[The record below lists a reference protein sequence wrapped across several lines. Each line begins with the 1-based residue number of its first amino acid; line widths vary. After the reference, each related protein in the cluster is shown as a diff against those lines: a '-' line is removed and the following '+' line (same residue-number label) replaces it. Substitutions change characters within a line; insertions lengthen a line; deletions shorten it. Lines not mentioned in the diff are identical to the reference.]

1 MAKLTGQKKLEF
13 LKRMAKGRKKASRG
27 NPKRKTA
34 AKKRNAAPKRKPA
47 AKKKRNAARGKLTGA
62 KKAEFLRRMARGRKK
77 ATRGNP
83 KRKTAAKKRNAPKRT
98 AKKNTTGAAISTEK
112 RGTGANTYYLVKVG
126 ASVVGQHQTKAA
138 AAKQVKY
145 LKRSRE
151 SFAKRNP
158 PNKKSTRRKTRRR
171 NSEAGAAEMYQ
182 TFHGKAPARTLTYE
196 EEINYHGNY
205 AELGKLIE
213 LQIDLDAANR
223 KYPFTEFGNCLVVCT
238 TDGENIY
245 FVGGDQRV
253 DLANLDI
260 GGAKDLVELGP
271 CGYIAYRTEKH
282 QFHDFAPR
290 TYYHHFGEENG
301 VKPTLCYDRLNRK
314 LYFSG
319 GDYHVKR
326 EGITN

>member
-27 NPKRKTA
+27 NPKKKTA
-34 AKKRNAAPKRKPA
+34 AKKKNATRKRKPA
-47 AKKKRNAARGKLTGA
+47 KKRNAARGKLTGA

-77 ATRGNP
+77 ATRGNA
-83 KRKTAAKKRNAPKRT
+83 KRKTAKKRNA
-98 AKKNTTGAAISTEK
+98 GLGSI
-112 RGTGANTYYLVKVG
+112 
-126 ASVVGQHQTKAA
+126 
-138 AAKQVKY
+138 
-145 LKRSRE
+145 
-151 SFAKRNP
+151 
-158 PNKKSTRRKTRRR
+158 RKTKKELKQRYPGKSHTAGIRDRKAGKSFTKGHGTRKKYTRKADRIEAIRKGHYTHPQAGNPTGRRRR
-171 NSEAGAAEMYQ
+171 NSEAGADAMYES
-182 TFHGKAPARTLTYE
+182 FHGKAPARTLSYE
-196 EEINYHGNY
+196 EEINYHAHY

-213 LQIDLDAANR
+213 LQIDLDSANR
-223 KYPFTEFGNCLVVCT
+223 KYPFTQFGDCLVVST

-245 FVGGDQRV
+245 LIGGDQKV